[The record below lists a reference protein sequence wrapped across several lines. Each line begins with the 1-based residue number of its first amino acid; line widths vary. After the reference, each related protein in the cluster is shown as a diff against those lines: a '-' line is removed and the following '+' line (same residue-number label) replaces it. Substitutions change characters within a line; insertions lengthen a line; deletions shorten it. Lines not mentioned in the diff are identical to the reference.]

1 MSYMVTSRTR
11 EIGIRMALGARRS
24 VVLGM
29 TFRWGASLLI
39 LGGVIGLF
47 AAIAFAR
54 LFASVLYGVR
64 AGDLETFFIATITLV
79 AAASLA
85 AFIPAR
91 RAAKVDPMI
100 SLRYE

>member
-1 MSYMVTSRTR
+1 
-11 EIGIRMALGARRS
+11 
-24 VVLGM
+24 
-29 TFRWGASLLI
+29 
-39 LGGVIGLF
+39 
-47 AAIAFAR
+47 
-54 LFASVLYGVR
+54 LYGVR
-64 AGDLETFFIATITLV
+64 AGDLETFFIATITLA